1 MAYELGNPTYAGVII
16 LGKLIALTNI
26 VTKDNFETALRAILK
41 PSKHFMSP
49 DEMKALQEGAD
60 YLCEE

>member
-41 PSKHFMSP
+41 PSKHFMIP
-49 DEMKALQEGAD
+49 DEMKALQQGAD